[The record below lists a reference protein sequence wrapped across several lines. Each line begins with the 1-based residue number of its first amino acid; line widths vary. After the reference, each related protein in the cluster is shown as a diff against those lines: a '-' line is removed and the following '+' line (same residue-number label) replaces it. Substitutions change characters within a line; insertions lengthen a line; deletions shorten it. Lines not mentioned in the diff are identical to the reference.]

1 MGPLSEPPTDKL
13 LRALTDLEPGE
24 RWLVEPQRL
33 DDTGRL
39 WSPGLKDGVTSG
51 SWFHRTECFGPVLGI
66 MRAETLD
73 DAIDLQN
80 GTDFGLTGGLHS
92 LDDDE
97 IDRWL
102 ERVEVGNAYVNRHI
116 TGAIV
121 QRQIGKHTSELQSLM
136 RISYAVFC

>member
-1 MGPLSEPPTDKL
+1 MRISDWSSDVCSS
-13 LRALTDLEPGE
+13 DL
-24 RWLVEPQRL
+24 
-33 DDTGRL
+33 
-39 WSPGLKDGVTSG
+39 
-51 SWFHRTECFGPVLGI
+51 RTECFGPVLGI

-121 QRQIGKHTSELQSLM
+121 QRQPFGGWSASAVGPAAKAGGPDHVAPLGPWDPGGLPARGAPPHT
-136 RISYAVFC
+136 R